1 METNLHLSTN
11 IEIYQDNKLI
21 CHTHNTLTNSGKGA
35 IHKLLTSTASI
46 NKLALSY
53 LTSTQTVDTPMYPDA
68 VLKEIDN
75 TYFTFS
81 GGDIIMNFEAEIS
94 GLTAGQIQRLGL
106 AVGDN
111 LLFTTANTGGISVSN
126 TPIFVL
132 YQIRL
137 GITQEW

>member
-53 LTSTQTVDTPMYPDA
+53 LASKQTIDTPMYPDA

-81 GGDIIMNFEAEIS
+81 GGDIIMNFETEIS
-94 GLTAGQIQRLGL
+94 GLTAGHIQRLGL

-111 LLFTTANTGGISVSN
+111 LLFTTADTGGISVSN

-137 GITQEW
+137 GITQGR

>member
-21 CHTHNTLTNSGKGA
+21 CHTHNILTSSGKGA

-53 LTSTQTVDTPMYPDA
+53 LTSKQTIDTPMYPDA

-81 GGDIIMNFEAEIS
+81 GGDIIMNFETEIS

-106 AVGDN
+106 AVGNN
-111 LLFTTANTGGISVSN
+111 LLFTTANTG
-126 TPIFVL
+126 VL
-132 YQIRL
+132 S
-137 GITQEW
+137 

>member
-53 LTSTQTVDTPMYPDA
+53 LTSKQTVDTPMYPDA
-68 VLKEIDN
+68 VFKEIDN

-81 GGDIIMNFEAEIS
+81 GGDIIMNFEVEIS

-106 AVGDN
+106 AVGGN

-126 TPIFVL
+126 TPLFIL

-137 GITQEW
+137 GITQG